1 MQTKEE
7 YIKPRIEVIE
17 VEFEDVIAGSFN
29 LDDEERVVS
38 PRSKPS
44 FWGED

>member
-1 MQTKEE
+1 MEAKEK

-17 VEFEDVIAGSFN
+17 VEFENVIAGSFKLN
-29 LDDEERVVS
+29 EDEGVVT

>member
-1 MQTKEE
+1 METKEK
-7 YIKPRIEVIE
+7 YIKPGIEVIE
-17 VEFEDVIAGSFN
+17 VEFENVIAASFDLN
-29 LDDEERVVS
+29 EEEGVVN